1 MFYRFKPSPVRQPPS
16 PRAGRLSEKINSF
29 QRRWANRLNTAAAH
43 MPAAKLKALLIL
55 MGVLACVSAAG
66 LLYNGL
72 SPQKLTIHRFELS
85 LPGLLEPISV
95 PESPAKQQAL
105 DQYLDSLEKAFILD
119 SIQNSKPQISHD
131 TSCPH

>member
-1 MFYRFKPSPVRQPPS
+1 MFYPFKPSPVRQPPG
-16 PRAGRLSEKINSF
+16 PRADRLSEKITSI
-29 QRRWANRLNTAAAH
+29 QRRWADRLNTSARNL
-43 MPAAKLKALLIL
+43 PAEKLKALLIL
-55 MGVLACVSAAG
+55 TGVLACGVAAG
-66 LLYNGL
+66 LLYGGL

-119 SIQNSKPQISHD
+119 SLQNYKPQISHD
-131 TSCPH
+131 TSSPH

>member
-1 MFYRFKPSPVRQPPS
+1 LA
-16 PRAGRLSEKINSF
+16 AGRGAARLSEKINSF
-29 QRRWANRLNTAAAH
+29 QRRWANRLNAAAAH

-55 MGVLACVSAAG
+55 IGVLACVAAAG
-66 LLYNGL
+66 LLYGGL

-85 LPGLLEPISV
+85 LPRLLEPISV

-119 SIQNSKPQISHD
+119 SLQNSKPQISHD